1 MSLASRRRHLRGGDS
16 NVRIKRSLGIGLM
29 AMFAFSACTS
39 GAAPS
44 TAPASTAPSAAPTTA
59 TEPSASAEPTNPEA
73 VIEGVE
79 DGAEISFWTFYL
91 SPTFD
96 DYIKSTIAR
105 FEKTYPGVKVNWE
118 DHQATFLDD
127 YRNAF
132 AAGKAPDV
140 ANLSNNEGW
149 VREFG
154 EKDLLLSM
162 TDNLPP
168 TVADDY
174 FPDLF
179 NDSLVNGK
187 SYQVPWY
194 QAVPVE
200 LVNTDIFTAAGLKLE
215 DFPTTFDGVPALCQ
229 TIKDKT
235 SNLCDIRLTVND
247 YLAQM
252 VYEGGVD
259 VINADGTAFTFDSAD
274 GVAWLQTYV
283 DMVKAGTVDKAQL
296 VTADDRTALELF
308 TSGKAPFYN
317 TGPQLIRE
325 VKTSNADL
333 YSKLAIAPFPVGK
346 SGVIQPTSMAISV
359 KKDTKFPKASLALAA
374 FFTNA
379 TSEVEFSKI
388 VSVYPSAIAAFD
400 DPFFTETPAAIED
413 SARPLAKDIIS
424 KEKNIMPSIPKKADV
439 NAIVAK
445 AVEAAVFNGTPAQQ
459 ALTDAVT
466 QANALIK

>member
-1 MSLASRRRHLRGGDS
+1 
-16 NVRIKRSLGIGLM
+16 M
-29 AMFAFSACTS
+29 AMFAFSACTT
-39 GAAPS
+39 GAS
-44 TAPASTAPSAAPTTA
+44 PSAAPPSLA
-59 TEPSASAEPTNPEA
+59 ASSPSAAAPSASAEPTNPEA

-79 DGAEISFWTFYL
+79 DGAEITFWTFYL

-96 DYIKSTIAR
+96 DYIKKTIER
-105 FEKTYPGVKVNWE
+105 FETTYPGVTVKWE

-132 AAGKAPDV
+132 AAGSAPDV

-149 VREFG
+149 VREFA
-154 EKDLLLSM
+154 EKDLLLST
-162 TDNLPP
+162 TDNLPAE
-168 TVADDY
+168 VIDDY

-215 DFPTTFDGVPALCQ
+215 DFPATFDGIPALCQ

-235 SNLCDIRLTVND
+235 GNLCDIRLTVND

-259 VINADGTAFTFDSAD
+259 VINADSTAFTFDSAE

-283 DMVKAGTVDKAQL
+283 DMVKAGTVDKTQL

-325 VKTSNADL
+325 VKTSNPDL

-359 KKDTKFPKASLALAA
+359 KKDTKFPKASLALAV
-374 FFTNA
+374 FFTNP
-379 TSEVEFSKI
+379 TSEVEFSKT
-388 VSVYPSAIAAFD
+388 VAVYPSTLAAFD
-400 DPFFTETPAAIED
+400 DPFFTETPSAIED

-445 AVEAAVFNGTPAQQ
+445 AVESAVFNNVPAQQ

-466 QANALIK
+466 QANALLK